1 MNFLKKVEKCDA
13 IIWLSCV
20 ISWTSSNLFENSD
33 VMIRRRRRAAAAGP
47 TQGRRR
53 AAAQGNLSTKCHK
66 VTANA
71 MGSNNVV
78 NGSIF
83 VPMAQLLET
92 ASSIYMFKCLLHH
105 IKSDLNL
112 SKFDAIVFLE
122 NLSTISPYLCKFKLV
137 KKWFNHFQETL
148 NLVLQHINISLNS

>member
-1 MNFLKKVEKCDA
+1 MPQG
-13 IIWLSCV
+13 
-20 ISWTSSNLFENSD
+20 
-33 VMIRRRRRAAAAGP
+33 RRRRAAAAGP
-47 TQGRRR
+47 TQGHRR

-112 SKFDAIVFLE
+112 SKFDAIVILE

-137 KKWFNHFQETL
+137 KK
-148 NLVLQHINISLNS
+148 